1 MRGAAPENP
10 EAFVFGLVERILAML
25 RESGA
30 KEEQALAA
38 LRSAEV
44 IVPLCEFDSKTR
56 TTFYG
61 R

>member
-1 MRGAAPENP
+1 MSASENP

-30 KEEQALAA
+30 TEEQSIAA
-38 LRSAEV
+38 LRSVEV
-44 IVPLCEFDSKTR
+44 IVPLCGFQSKTHIKL
-56 TTFYG
+56 YG